1 LNRTFFIKKKQPH
14 FKKILIECGCSKDH
28 LKKYYLLLAAVLLFA
43 VVLLTVVFLAVVFLV
58 VVLLAGFLAVFLT
71 VFLFVAMVAL
81 VVYNFVFLISN
92 FGKVF
97 VGDDRQNP
105 PRGFDIEGFERLN
118 LIRK

>member
-1 LNRTFFIKKKQPH
+1 MVKFSKLKIKASRQ
-14 FKKILIECGCSKDH
+14 F
-28 LKKYYLLLAAVLLFA
+28 LFS
-43 VVLLTVVFLAVVFLV
+43 V
-58 VVLLAGFLAVFLT
+58 LT